1 MKIITLKE
9 KEFDDFVLTHKYRNY
24 HQTSNYAK
32 VMKNEGYDY
41 HYLGFLNNSNELI
54 GATLILYKK
63 VWLGYKYAYAPY
75 GFLIDYTNNDLIEEL
90 TTKLKKLLLKQKFM
104 YLKINPLIHCTERQ
118 KDGKIISYNPEIN
131 DILEILK
138 NSGYIHFGFN
148 KYFETINPRWN
159 AITKLTTTNEKLYY
173 MLDKQVRN
181 KISKATRSGIEIYKA
196 NDEDIEILYNFI
208 KKKDNKDIKY
218 YQSILENYKGQAEI
232 YLACIN
238 PEKYVRM
245 SQEYYEKEVNINE
258 EYNQLLQ
265 KKSSKLQNITK
276 ILNSKMESDKKLGI
290 YQANL
295 LKATTIFQD
304 YPAGIIIGGALVIKY
319 NNGVNLL
326 IEGFNKKYSNYNPN
340 YLLKWELMKKFNN
353 EGYNYFD
360 LNGIVGEFNIKNKYS
375 GLNEMKLGFNS
386 SVVEYIGEFDLI
398 INKTAY
404 KIYKNKQNKKKNKK

>member
-208 KKKDNKDIKY
+208 KRKDSKDIKY

-232 YLACIN
+232 YLARIN

-265 KKSSKLQNITK
+265 KKSAKLQNITR

-304 YPAGIIIGGALVIKY
+304 YPAGIIIGGALIIKY
-319 NNGVNLL
+319 DNGVNLL

-404 KIYKNKQNKKKNKK
+404 RIYKNKQNKNKNKK

>member
-404 KIYKNKQNKKKNKK
+404 RIYKNKQNKKKNKK

>member
-208 KKKDNKDIKY
+208 KRKDSKDIKY

-232 YLACIN
+232 YLARIN

-265 KKSSKLQNITK
+265 KKSAKLQNITR

-304 YPAGIIIGGALVIKY
+304 YPAGIIIGGALIIKY
-319 NNGVNLL
+319 DNGVNLL

-404 KIYKNKQNKKKNKK
+404 RIYKNKQNKKKNKK